1 MFACAVLWVS
11 AVAPAPRFAVSLRAQ
26 SPQSAPPPAQTP
38 KPTPTPFPGVP
49 PASST
54 PKPAPQGTPPQA
66 PVSQAACPAVDAA
79 TIDPAL
85 AGIPIYPCAVYLQGF
100 SSGYGQKLF
109 VFGTN
114 DAYASIVTFYKT
126 QMKKSGEEV
135 SKAPA
140 IYQFERGTPESDP
153 MAPRPGIVVKDYA
166 WPSAT
171 DAYLHVS
178 GTEGTRYRSIIQI
191 ILGSK

>member
-1 MFACAVLWVS
+1 MRRGLAWTLACTVFTVS
-11 AVAPAPRFAVSLRAQ
+11 VGAQ
-26 SPQSAPPPAQTP
+26 TAPPPAQTP
-38 KPTPTPFPGVP
+38 IPRPTPFPGSVP
-49 PASST
+49 PPTTT
-54 PKPAPQGTPPQA
+54 PKPAPQGAATPPA
-66 PVSQAACPAVDAA
+66 GTAACPAQDAA

-100 SSGYGQKLF
+100 NSGYGQKLF

-135 SKAPA
+135 SKAPG
-140 IYQFERGTPESDP
+140 IHQFERGTPEGDP

-166 WPSAT
+166 WPNPT
-171 DAYLHVS
+171 DAYVHVS
-178 GTEGTRYRSIIQI
+178 GTEATRYRSIVLI
-191 ILGSK
+191 IVGSK